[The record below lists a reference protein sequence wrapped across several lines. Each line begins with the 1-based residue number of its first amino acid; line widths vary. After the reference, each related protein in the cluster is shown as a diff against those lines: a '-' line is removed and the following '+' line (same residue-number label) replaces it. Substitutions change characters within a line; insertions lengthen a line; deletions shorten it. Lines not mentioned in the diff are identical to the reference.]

1 MAHRDQKQDMILTVD
16 VGNTQI
22 EVGIFEDQKLKKS
35 WRMATGIDRTED
47 EYMVLIQHFLSLDGI
62 SIRNVTGVAIS
73 SVVPNITFI
82 FEKMC
87 NKYLGIMPIIVDH
100 KLKLG
105 IKIRY
110 SDPSTVGADR
120 ICNAVA
126 AYQKFNNAV
135 VIIDFGTATTF
146 DIINSKA
153 EYLGGIIAPGIETT
167 AWALYQRAAKLPKIS
182 LEFPQHVIGKTTME
196 SMQSGIMLGSVKM
209 IDGLVEEIIDELGE
223 KPNIISTG
231 GLSRL
236 IQPRTKYIESY
247 YPHLVLEGLYKIYNL
262 NKN

>member
-1 MAHRDQKQDMILTVD
+1 M
-16 VGNTQI
+16 
-22 EVGIFEDQKLKKS
+22 
-35 WRMATGIDRTED
+35 
-47 EYMVLIQHFLSLDGI
+47 
-62 SIRNVTGVAIS
+62 
-73 SVVPNITFI
+73 
-82 FEKMC
+82 
-87 NKYLGIMPIIVDH
+87 
-100 KLKLG
+100 KLG
-105 IKIRY
+105 INIRY

-135 VIIDFGTATTF
+135 IIIDFGTATTF

-182 LEFPQHVIGKTTME
+182 LEFPQHVIGKSTME
-196 SMQSGIMLGSVKM
+196 SMQSGIMLGSVK
-209 IDGLVEEIIDELGE
+209 IVDGLVEEIIDELGE

-247 YPHLVLEGLYKIYNL
+247 YPHLVLEGLYEIYNL